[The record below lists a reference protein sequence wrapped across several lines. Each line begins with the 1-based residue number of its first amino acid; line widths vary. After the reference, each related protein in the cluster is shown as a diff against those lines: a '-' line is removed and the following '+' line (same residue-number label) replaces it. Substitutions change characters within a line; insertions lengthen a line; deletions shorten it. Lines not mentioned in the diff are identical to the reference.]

1 MAVRLAPVEF
11 GLLVSD
17 AQALTDRV
25 WTGMIHTTTVGQRKA
40 FIKVLPPRKLL
51 VELLAAVVGRAHD
64 LPIPEPFLI
73 TVQGHQL
80 QKFPKP
86 EARFWAFASLDSE
99 SPSLSRL
106 TRDPA
111 VAAQHLRR
119 WKRVS
124 EAVAFDS
131 WLANP
136 DRTTKNILLSD
147 NGEHVALIDHEDA
160 LAEWMTPE
168 QECANEL
175 MLLLC
180 QEADEFT
187 RNRHLRNAQKAGL
200 DYPKTPLAEI
210 RDSCHWALHF
220 TTLEEVERLVGF
232 LTARIQHLPN
242 LLSAA
247 AGVKQ
252 YTLRYAYRP

>member
-1 MAVRLAPVEF
+1 MAVRLAPVEL

-17 AQALTDRV
+17 AQALTERV
-25 WTGMIHTTTVGQRKA
+25 WTGVIHTTTAGQRKA
-40 FIKVLPPRKLL
+40 FIKVLPQRKLL

-80 QKFPKP
+80 QNFPHPK
-86 EARFWAFASLDSE
+86 ARLWAFASLDSE

-106 TRDPA
+106 TRDA
-111 VAAQHLRR
+111 ELIVRHLRR

-124 EAVAFDS
+124 EAIAFDS

-136 DRTTKNILLSD
+136 DRTTKNILLTD

-160 LAEWMTPE
+160 LADWMTPE

-175 MLLLC
+175 MAMVC
-180 QEADEFT
+180 GDADEFT
-187 RNRHLRNAQKAGL
+187 RLRHLRNAHRAGL
-200 DYPKTPLAEI
+200 DYPNTPLEEI
-210 RDSCHWALHF
+210 RSSCHWALQF
-220 TTLEEVERLVGF
+220 TTLEEVERLIAF

-252 YTLRYAYRP
+252 HTLRYAYRP